1 MPAKR
6 HHLAT
11 LTGLV
16 LSCVLACTLLA
27 PGAGAATTSKPY
39 SVTLSPGSVPA
50 GKHDQVITATLT
62 NQTTTQQIGSVN
74 LTSPFTVLG
83 QSDNVVRLRNL
94 ALAPGAAYSVDLHV
108 DAPCTAGT
116 YQWSVVAKQSNDFN
130 GSGNDMTLSNGPI
143 RSTVTGACALRFTT
157 QPQDARV
164 GQTITGTA
172 FDPAGPAVAVSVV
185 DGDGNVVTNSTA
197 PVTVALGL
205 GAPAAATL
213 SGTKTVDAVAGVA
226 RFTNLKINLSG
237 SYTLAATSPGLTPDT
252 SSSFFIED
260 VATFCAATDVDC
272 TTGNVPYPSNGR
284 SNVNATAHGTA
295 VGYLTLSF
303 RPASQLD
310 CPGYLEN
317 TGNVTLVTG
326 PDRTKL
332 LTFTIDKTDMNAS
345 PSNGAAQLEMCFSA
359 PYLFTTK
366 SGGQA
371 MTGLLPD
378 CGTAPC
384 VASRKKN
391 QAGDGIIVVQAPGG
405 TLDPAFRP

>member
-6 HHLAT
+6 HLAT
-11 LTGLV
+11 LTGLA
-16 LSCVLACTLLA
+16 LSGVLACTLLA
-27 PGAGAATTSKPY
+27 APAGAATTAKPY
-39 SVTLSPGSVPA
+39 SVTLSPGSLPG

-62 NQTTTQQIGSVN
+62 NQTTTQQLGSAN

-94 ALAPGAAYSVDLHV
+94 ALAPGASYRVDIHV
-108 DAPCTAGT
+108 DVPCTTGT
-116 YQWSVVAKQSNDFN
+116 YQWSVAAKQSNDFN

-143 RSTVTGACALRFTT
+143 RSAVTAGCALRFTT

-185 DGDGNVVTNSTA
+185 DGDGNVITTSTA
-197 PVTVALGL
+197 PVTLALGL

-213 SGTKTVDAVAGVA
+213 SGTKTVDAIAGVA
-226 RFTNLKINLSG
+226 RFTDLKINLSD

-252 SSSFFIED
+252 SSSFSIED

-272 TTGNVPYPSNGR
+272 TTGNVAYPSNGR
-284 SNVNATAHGTA
+284 SNVNATAHGSA

-303 RPASQLD
+303 RPSSQLD
-310 CPGYLEN
+310 CAGYAEN
-317 TGNVTLVTG
+317 TGNATLVTG

-332 LTFTIDKTDMNAS
+332 LTFTIDKTDINAT
-345 PSNGAAQLEMCFSA
+345 PNNGAAALEMCFSA

-366 SGGQA
+366 SGGRA

-378 CGTAPC
+378 CGTPPC
-384 VASRKKN
+384 VVSRKKD

-405 TLDPAFRP
+405 TQDPAFRP

>member
-6 HHLAT
+6 HLVT
-11 LTGLV
+11 LIGV
-16 LSCVLACTLLA
+16 ALACALLA
-27 PGAGAATTSKPY
+27 GPAGAATTAKPY
-39 SVTLSPGSVPA
+39 SVTLSPGSLPG
-50 GKHDQVITATLT
+50 GKHDQVITVTLT
-62 NQTTTQQIGSVN
+62 NRTTTQQLGSAN

-94 ALAPGAAYSVDLHV
+94 ALAPGASYSADVHV
-108 DAPCTAGT
+108 DVPCTAGT

-130 GSGNDMTLSNGPI
+130 GSGNDLSLSNGPI
-143 RSTVTGACALRFTT
+143 RSTVTAGCALRFTT
-157 QPQDARV
+157 QPRDARV

-185 DGDGNVVTNSTA
+185 DGDGNAITTSTA
-197 PVTVALGL
+197 PVTLALGL
-205 GAPAAATL
+205 GSPAAATL
-213 SGTKTVDAVAGVA
+213 GGTKTVGAVNGVA
-226 RFTNLKINLSG
+226 RFTDLTIGPSG

-252 SSSFFIED
+252 SSSFSVED
-260 VATFCAATDVDC
+260 VATFCAATDADC
-272 TTGNVPYPSNGR
+272 TTGNVPYPSNGK
-284 SNVNATAHGTA
+284 SSVDATAHGTA
-295 VGYLTLSF
+295 AGYLTLSF

-310 CPGYLEN
+310 CAGYTEN
-317 TGNVTLVTG
+317 AGNVTLVTG

-332 LTFTIDKTDMNAS
+332 LTFTIDKTDMNSS
-345 PSNGAAQLEMCFSA
+345 PNNGAAQLELCFGA

-378 CGTAPC
+378 CGTPPC
-384 VASRKKN
+384 VVSRKKN

-405 TLDPAFRP
+405 TQDPAFRP

>member
-6 HHLAT
+6 ELAT

-16 LSCVLACTLLA
+16 LSGVLACALLA

-39 SVTLSPGSVPA
+39 SVTLSPGPVPA

-62 NQTTTQQIGSVN
+62 NQTTTQQIGSAN
-74 LTSPFTVLG
+74 ITSPFTVLG

-94 ALAPGAAYSVDLHV
+94 ALAPGASYSVDIHV
-108 DAPCTAGT
+108 DVPCAAGT

-143 RSTVTGACALRFTT
+143 RSTVTAGCALKFTT

-164 GQTITGTA
+164 GETISGTA

-185 DGDGNVVTNSTA
+185 DGDGNVITTSTA

-205 GAPAAATL
+205 GAPAGATL
-213 SGTKTVDAVAGVA
+213 SGTKTVNAVAGVA
-226 RFTNLKINLSG
+226 RFTDLKINLSG
-237 SYTLAATSPGLTPDT
+237 SYTLAATSPGLTAGT
-252 SSSFFIED
+252 SSSFSIED
-260 VATFCAATDVDC
+260 VATFCAATDADC

-295 VGYLTLSF
+295 AGYLTLSF

-310 CPGYLEN
+310 CAGYAEN
-317 TGNVTLVTG
+317 AGNVTLVTG

-332 LTFTIDKTDMNAS
+332 LTFTIDKTDMNAT
-345 PSNGAAQLEMCFSA
+345 PSNGAAQLEMCFGA

-378 CGTAPC
+378 CGTPPC
-384 VASRKKN
+384 VVSRKKD

-405 TLDPAFRP
+405 TQDPAFRP